1 LAGGGQRGSRDCGSS
16 AQRATPSP
24 HALPPQFAKLARR
37 GALIL
42 FEGADR
48 CGKSTQARRLAEA
61 LGAVFAD
68 AAAPAPPPGDAGGAP
83 PAPDA
88 GAPPGAVLLRF
99 PDRTTVI
106 GGQLNAYLAA
116 GAELDDRAVHLLF
129 SANRWERAGA
139 IVAALR
145 AGTHVVLDRYALSG
159 VAFSAAKPGLSLP
172 WCAAPDDGL
181 PAPDVVLY
189 VSLPPDDAAARGGF
203 GAERYETPAM
213 QAAVRGTFAAVKE
226 LVTGG
231 CAGTVWADVD
241 GRGSIEDVAA
251 RVRAPADAAV
261 ARAAAGAPLRALW
274 DGRVL
279 LQ

>member
-1 LAGGGQRGSRDCGSS
+1 MS
-16 AQRATPSP
+16 
-24 HALPPQFAKLARR
+24 RR

-48 CGKSTQARRLAEA
+48 CGKSTQARRLAAA

-68 AAAPAPPPGDAGGAP
+68 EPSAAGGGGAGSLASDAAGDAAAAS
-83 PAPDA
+83 
-88 GAPPGAVLLRF
+88 APPGAVLMRF

-106 GGQLNAYLAA
+106 GAQLNAYLAA

-139 IVAALR
+139 VLAALR
-145 AGTHVVLDRYALSG
+145 RGTHVVMDRYALSG
-159 VAFSAAKPGLSLP
+159 VAFSAAKPGLGVP

-181 PAPDVVLY
+181 PAPDVVLCMA
-189 VSLPPDDAAARGGF
+189 LPPEDAAARGGF

-213 QAAVRGTFAAVKE
+213 QAAVRESFGAVRALVAACEGTRWE
-226 LVTGG
+226 
-231 CAGTVWADVD
+231 DVD
-241 GRGSIEDVAA
+241 GRGSVEDVAA
-251 RVRAPADAAV
+251 RVRGPADAAV

-279 LQ
+279 Q